1 MNKLLY
7 LFSFTIFLSF
17 FNLSCQNT
25 EQQDKDIS
33 NISDTISNPVKQDTV
48 LLYLDSTQIIDFLTR
63 YPLTEEYKENIRSF
77 YKKRNNAFAWINNY
91 GINEYA
97 GNFINLLN
105 HEEMRY
111 SNDSSFY
118 NERLHVLYNGIS
130 EDYKIFGN
138 DSLVA
143 ELEILLSV
151 NLFDYANRNWRG
163 ISDEKLREAGWFIAR
178 KNLNYEDLL
187 DSLLKSKV
195 YLISAFD
202 PVYPQY
208 ALLKKHLIKYND
220 IEKRGGWKVS
230 FQKGIELKKGDTSS
244 VITAIK
250 EQLCMMGDLAVT
262 DSTNF
267 FNDELVSAVKKFQ
280 KRHGLKENGLIEE
293 KTLQQLS
300 VPVHERIKQ
309 ILINMERSRWVP
321 AEQKGEYLVVNI
333 PDFKLFVFQNDSL
346 EWSCN
351 VIVGESKVT
360 NNTVI
365 FNDNLE
371 YIVFSPYWNI
381 PKNILIKE
389 TLPAIKRNPDYLS
402 SHNMEVVD
410 VKGKPVAS
418 SSINWSQYKN
428 NFPYIIRQKPGE
440 NNALG
445 SVKFLFPNSYEI
457 YMHDTPEKSLFG
469 ETTRTFSHGC
479 IRLEEPY
486 KLVKFLLR
494 EDTSWT
500 DENIIASMYGGK
512 QTFVK
517 LKNKVPVFIAYFT
530 AWVDRN
536 GNMNFRNDVYSH
548 DEKMKQLLFAD

>member
-1 MNKLLY
+1 M
-7 LFSFTIFLSF
+7 
-17 FNLSCQNT
+17 
-25 EQQDKDIS
+25 
-33 NISDTISNPVKQDTV
+33 
-48 LLYLDSTQIIDFLTR
+48 
-63 YPLTEEYKENIRSF
+63 
-77 YKKRNNAFAWINNY
+77 
-91 GINEYA
+91 
-97 GNFINLLN
+97 
-105 HEEMRY
+105 
-111 SNDSSFY
+111 
-118 NERLHVLYNGIS
+118 
-130 EDYKIFGN
+130 
-138 DSLVA
+138 
-143 ELEILLSV
+143 
-151 NLFDYANRNWRG
+151 
-163 ISDEKLREAGWFIAR
+163 
-178 KNLNYEDLL
+178 
-187 DSLLKSKV
+187 
-195 YLISAFD
+195 
-202 PVYPQY
+202 
-208 ALLKKHLIKYND
+208 
-220 IEKRGGWKVS
+220 
-230 FQKGIELKKGDTSS
+230 
-244 VITAIK
+244 
-250 EQLCMMGDLAVT
+250 
-262 DSTNF
+262 
-267 FNDELVSAVKKFQ
+267 
-280 KRHGLKENGLIEE
+280 KENGLIEE